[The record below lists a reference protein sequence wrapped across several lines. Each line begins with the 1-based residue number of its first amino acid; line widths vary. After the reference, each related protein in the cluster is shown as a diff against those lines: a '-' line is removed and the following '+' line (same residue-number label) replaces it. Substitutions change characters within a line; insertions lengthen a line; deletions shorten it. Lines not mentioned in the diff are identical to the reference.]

1 MDIYQKNIFI
11 VAGEP
16 SGDIRGAELVR
27 ELKKASPGAVFFG
40 IGGDN
45 MKAEGVRLIEHIRN
59 LSMIGAI
66 EIIKKLPQIREHF
79 KKCERAVNETRPDA
93 AILID
98 YPGFNLKL
106 AGILKK
112 KGIPVIYYII
122 PQVWAWGAS
131 RIKTIKKN
139 TDKVIVLFD
148 FEKAFLA
155 KHGIAADFAGHPL
168 VENIPDEKTA
178 KDKDAKKFTIA
189 LLPGSRKSEINNLF
203 KVMLEAAE
211 LLAKEKKNIAFTLAE
226 SPTIAAARYDS
237 MLAGHPS
244 LKVSRVKNDIHR
256 ALALADMAI
265 AASGTATLEASMME
279 KPFVVVYRSSPLTAF
294 IVRLII
300 TIKNICI
307 VNIIAGKEVAP
318 EVLQEKLTAENLAA
332 KVREIMNS
340 PARMEEMRK
349 ELLKVNA
356 SIGPKGAARRAANYI
371 KSFLGQIRS
380 I

>member
-1 MDIYQKNIFI
+1 
-11 VAGEP
+11 
-16 SGDIRGAELVR
+16 
-27 ELKKASPGAVFFG
+27 
-40 IGGDN
+40 
-45 MKAEGVRLIEHIRN
+45 
-59 LSMIGAI
+59 
-66 EIIKKLPQIREHF
+66 
-79 KKCERAVNETRPDA
+79 
-93 AILID
+93 
-98 YPGFNLKL
+98 
-106 AGILKK
+106 
-112 KGIPVIYYII
+112 
-122 PQVWAWGAS
+122 
-131 RIKTIKKN
+131 
-139 TDKVIVLFD
+139 
-148 FEKAFLA
+148 
-155 KHGIAADFAGHPL
+155 
-168 VENIPDEKTA
+168 
-178 KDKDAKKFTIA
+178 
-189 LLPGSRKSEINNLF
+189 
-203 KVMLEAAE
+203 
-211 LLAKEKKNIAFTLAE
+211 
-226 SPTIAAARYDS
+226 
-237 MLAGHPS
+237 
-244 LKVSRVKNDIHR
+244 
-256 ALALADMAI
+256 MAI